1 MSLRIFVSLF
11 IVVCGISLAT
21 AGAPDT
27 PFLQEFHETGPLP
40 NARANDVRAVALD
53 GKGAAWAATSAGIFI
68 LLPGSSDWQ
77 LRKTENTAG
86 PAFDVILDTRG
97 NAWIGSWDG
106 LYRSS
111 SHNGSL
117 SKIAEITEPISVLTK
132 LRGTNNVFAFG
143 PTGVWIINEQGQVS
157 LGAPDFGKGVRAA
170 CFGAGGLCVASNNNL
185 RIFSPFDLPRIEPQ
199 YEFDIR
205 NDPENPSINA
215 LVYNWSDRRLW
226 AGGMGGLSV
235 FLDGARDLNFPLGS
249 GLPNSDVRA
258 LAFAPDGRLWVGTAM
273 GIARYA
279 NGEWSL
285 RHSRRW
291 LLDDD
296 VRDIEFVDDGAALI
310 ATGGGVSVI
319 RSKEMT
325 LEQKAAH
332 YLEACYARHIRAP
345 GLVEKCSLETPGDLS
360 TFKPRDDDNDGQYT
374 CMYLAMES
382 YRYAATKNP
391 EARERARNAF
401 HALKFLQTVTQT
413 DGFVART
420 VIPSDW
426 KTMADPNEEISD
438 AEWAKR
444 LVDEPRAK
452 RVEKR
457 WHPSA
462 DGKWLWKGDTS
473 SDEITGH
480 FYAYLMYYDLAADDE
495 EKRVVADHVAR
506 VMDYIMEGGYVLRD
520 VDGEH
525 TRWGVWAPER
535 LNHDPLWSP
544 ERGINS
550 VELLSFLKASY
561 HMTGDDRYRLEYFRL
576 AREEGYA
583 KNTRMAKTINPSVRT
598 HIDDELLA
606 LAWPGLFIPMD
617 DEDLIKI
624 YREGFE
630 VWRKA
635 NEMEAS
641 PYFNFTYAAFAGKQ
655 DPTLEDSLFFLR
667 DTPLDLVRWTVD
679 NSRREDMQLS
689 RLPEYEHIQTSKLPP
704 PSERG
709 VMRWDDNPWRAVQGD
724 GGTSE
729 SDGVYWLLPY
739 WMGRYYGYIEPAT
752 LTAAPNATPAAN
764 PN

>member
-11 IVVCGISLAT
+11 IAVCGVSVTA

-27 PFLQEFHETGPLP
+27 PFLQEFHEAYPLP
-40 NARANDVRAVALD
+40 SEAANDVRAVTVDA
-53 GKGAAWAATSAGIFI
+53 KGVAWAATSSGVYRKPAG
-68 LLPGSSDWQ
+68 GVWKSAGES
-77 LRKTENTAG
+77 NVSG
-86 PAFDVILDTRG
+86 PAFDVNVDIAGVL
-97 NAWIGSWDG
+97 WIGQWDG
-106 LYRSS
+106 LYRADSEN
-111 SHNGSL
+111 HVT
-117 SKIAEITEPISVLTK
+117 KISDIASPISVIAPMPNGGVLACGPAGAWRVTADGTK
-132 LRGTNNVFAFG
+132 AESEPNIPRGASAAVATESDIWIATNLALHHG
-143 PTGVWIINEQGQVS
+143 TAKDSAQITI
-157 LGAPDFGKGVRAA
+157 LDTMHLKGHRE
-170 CFGAGGLCVASNNNL
+170 
-185 RIFSPFDLPRIEPQ
+185 SPAMRVLAL
-199 YEFDIR
+199 
-205 NDPENPSINA
+205 DPKRQI
-215 LVYNWSDRRLW
+215 WT
-226 AGGMGGLSV
+226 GGMGGLV
-235 FLDGARDLNFPLGS
+235 VLRNGERKRTYEPGDGLA
-249 GLPNSDVRA
+249 NSDVRA
-258 LAFAPDGRLWVGTAM
+258 ITFSPNGQLWVGTAM

-279 NGEWSL
+279 DGEWSL

-296 VRDIEFVDDGAALI
+296 VRDIAFAPDGGAWI
-310 ATGGGVSVI
+310 ATGSGVSVI

-325 LEQKAAH
+325 LEQKAVH

-401 HALKFLQTVTQT
+401 HALMFLQTVTQT

-462 DGKWLWKGDTS
+462 DGKWRWKGDTS

-480 FYAYLMYYDLAADDE
+480 FYGYLMYYDLAADDE
-495 EKRVVADHVAR
+495 EKRVVAEHTAR
-506 VMDYIMEGGYVLRD
+506 VMDYIMDGGYVLRD

-550 VELLSFLKASY
+550 VEILSYLKTTW
-561 HMTGDDRYRLEYFRL
+561 HMTRDEKYKKEYFRL
-576 AREEGYA
+576 ARDEHYA
-583 KNTRMAKTINPSVRT
+583 ENTRVAKTINPAVRT

-624 YREGFE
+624 YREGFG
-630 VWRKA
+630 VWRNA

-641 PYFNFTYAAFAGKQ
+641 PYFNFTYAAFAGKP
-655 DPTLEDSLFFLR
+655 DPTLDDSLFFLR
-667 DTPLDLVRWTVD
+667 DAPLDLVRWTVD
-679 NSRREDMQLS
+679 NSQREDIQLS
-689 RLPEYEHIQTSKLPP
+689 RLPEYEHIQTRKLPP

-739 WMGRYYGYIEPAT
+739 WMGRYYGYIEPA
-752 LTAAPNATPAAN
+752 APASAPNAPPTTN